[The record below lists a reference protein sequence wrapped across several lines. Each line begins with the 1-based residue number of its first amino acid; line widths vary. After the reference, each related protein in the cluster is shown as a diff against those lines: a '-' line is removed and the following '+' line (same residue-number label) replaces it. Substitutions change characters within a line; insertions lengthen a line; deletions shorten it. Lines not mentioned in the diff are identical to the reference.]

1 MCEVVKMMFFFFGV
15 GVDDTRARG
24 LARPTP
30 RSAIPTFPATPSRPP
45 PNTHTK
51 NTTAATACTRPARA
65 PRRSRS
71 ARSTPATTLTPKP
84 APPRFARSAHGRAAA
99 SPLHRCWHAL
109 TAPTAAL
116 IALSSLP
123 FALQFYK
130 YTAPADGI
138 VIPWACS
145 SSFDATL
152 SVDDGSGDQNCIG
165 PFNGCNDPQI
175 SNPDS
180 QTT

>member
-1 MCEVVKMMFFFFGV
+1 MWCVMLLLHVEQ
-15 GVDDTRARG
+15 
-24 LARPTP
+24 
-30 RSAIPTFPATPSRPP
+30 
-45 PNTHTK
+45 
-51 NTTAATACTRPARA
+51 ARA
-65 PRRSRS
+65 SL
-71 ARSTPATTLTPKP
+71 TLQ
-84 APPRFARSAHGRAAA
+84 SGSLLCQHCIEG
-99 SPLHRCWHAL
+99 L

-145 SSFDATL
+145 SGFNATL